1 MSLLDRALNVG
12 EAKKR
17 KEFEKRVALIGAFEP
32 ELEHDTDAELRERM
46 DTLRE
51 RAAAG
56 ESLDDLLPECFA
68 VVRETGK
75 RTMGMRHFDVQLIG
89 AMSLHEGC
97 IAEMKTG
104 EGKTLTATLAVALNA
119 LAVREV
125 RAGRGGDGAGGDAL
139 ANGAA
144 QDAGH
149 DGAQNG
155 GSPAEQSAAH
165 ADAAVA
171 NGGSSADRDPAGQGG
186 VRPGSRT
193 ERKGVH
199 VVTVNDYLARRDA
212 EWMSPIYNALG
223 ISVGVLQNM
232 QPYDEKHLAYA
243 CDVVYGTNSEFG
255 FDYLRDN
262 MAKDL
267 SEKVQRGHPFAIV
280 DEVDNILIDEAR
292 TPLIISGAPEQA
304 ADLYVKFAR
313 LAPTLVAGKT
323 PEGMDPR
330 SKKEFLADFDYEFD
344 EKHKTVSVT
353 EQGVAKAERF
363 LGVDHLYRAENGH
376 LVNHLNQALRAESLY
391 KRDVDYAV
399 IDGEVKIVDEFT
411 GRILDGRRWSEGLH
425 QAIEAK
431 EGVRIQEENQT
442 LATITYQN
450 FFRLY
455 DKLSGMTGTALTE
468 ATEFMKIYELPVVQ
482 VPTNVPMIR
491 GDRNDQ
497 VYKTKDGKWSAVVRE
512 IAARHEAGQP
522 TLVGT
527 ISVEVSE
534 LLGQRLKQRGI
545 PHTVLNAKPEHAARE
560 AETVAE
566 AGQPGAVTIATNMAG
581 RGVDIKLGG
590 NPEHLA
596 RLELAKE
603 GLKPDADGYEQ
614 RFVEVLPDIEAR
626 VAANRER
633 VAAAGGLF
641 ICGTE
646 RHESR
651 RIDNQLRGRAG
662 RQGDP
667 GESRFFLSAEDDL
680 VRLFA
685 GDRIYRILDKLG
697 GVDEEGN
704 EEPIEAGM
712 LSKQIEKA
720 QRKVEEQNFLIRKR
734 VLEYDDVMNEQR
746 RVIYAYRDQ
755 VLEGEAMGAQ
765 AREQIGQ
772 VIERTIDEY
781 TQGDYLEDWD
791 LGGLYTALSQFF
803 PLDLGAEALN
813 PGAVDRSHL
822 GERVL
827 QEALKRYDAREQEL
841 GEELMGQLER
851 YLLLQIIDERW
862 REHLFDMDYLR
873 EGIGLR
879 GHLQIDP
886 LVAYK
891 NEAYTLFGDLINS
904 IWADY
909 TRLIFNVQIVAE
921 GPNGGGAPPGAGGTP
936 FPAAGNPTRPA
947 RVSYSGGGAV
957 MGAGAIAAAAA
968 AAGAG
973 AGGAQA
979 YAANGGG
986 EEYELAPVVEQRVVD
1001 AEHQV
1006 GRNDPCWCGSGKKF
1020 KKCHGA

>member
-1 MSLLDRALNVG
+1 MPSLLDRALNVG
-12 EAKKR
+12 EAKKF
-17 KEFEKRVALIGAFEP
+17 KEYQKRVALINAFEP
-32 ELEHDTDAELRERM
+32 ELEHDSDAELRERM
-46 DTLRE
+46 DVLRE
-51 RAAAG
+51 RAADG
-56 ESLDDLLPECFA
+56 ESLDALLPECFA
-68 VVRETGK
+68 IVRETGK
-75 RTMGMRHFDVQLIG
+75 RTMEMRHFDVQLIG
-89 AMSLHEGC
+89 AMALHDGQ

-104 EGKTLTATLAVALNA
+104 EGKTLTATLAVVLNS
-119 LAVREV
+119 LAVREA
-125 RAGRGGDGAGGDAL
+125 AGED
-139 ANGAA
+139 
-144 QDAGH
+144 
-149 DGAQNG
+149 
-155 GSPAEQSAAH
+155 EQ
-165 ADAAVA
+165 
-171 NGGSSADRDPAGQGG
+171 PQ
-186 VRPGSRT
+186 
-193 ERKGVH
+193 RKGVH

-212 EWMSPIYNALG
+212 EWMSPIYDALG
-223 ISVGVLQNM
+223 VSVGVLENM
-232 QPYDEKHLAYA
+232 QPPEQKHASYA

-262 MAKDL
+262 MATEL

-304 ADLYVKFAR
+304 ADLYVKFSR
-313 LAPTLVAGKT
+313 LAPQMKPGKT

-330 SKKEFLADFDYEFD
+330 SKKSFVADFDFEID
-344 EKHKTVSVT
+344 EKQKTVAIT
-353 EQGVAKAERF
+353 EQGVAKAEKF
-363 LGVDHLYRAENGH
+363 LRIDHLYRAENGH
-376 LVNHLNQALRAESLY
+376 LVNHLIQALRAEALY

-399 IDGEVKIVDEFT
+399 IDGEVKIIDEFT

-431 EGVRIQEENQT
+431 EGVSIQEENQT

-482 VPTNVPMIR
+482 VPTNMEMVR
-491 GDRNDQ
+491 NDRNDQ
-497 VYKTKDGKWSAVVRE
+497 IYKTKEGKWNAVVKE
-512 IAARHEAGQP
+512 ITARHENGQP
-522 TLVGT
+522 VLVGT

-534 LLGQRLKQRGI
+534 LLGERLTKHGI
-545 PHTVLNAKPEHAARE
+545 KHTVLNAKPEHAARE
-560 AETVAE
+560 AEIVAE

-590 NPEHLA
+590 NAEHLA
-596 RLELAKE
+596 RLELARQGVE
-603 GLKPDADGYEQ
+603 PDAEDYEQ
-614 RFVEVLPDIEAR
+614 RTAEVLPAIEAS
-626 VAANRER
+626 VEENRQH
-633 VAAAGGLF
+633 VMAAGGLF

-685 GDRIYRILDKLG
+685 GDRIYKILDKLG

-720 QRKVEEQNFLIRKR
+720 QKKVEEQNFLIRKR

-746 RVIYAYRDQ
+746 RVIYAYRDE
-755 VLEGEAMGAQ
+755 VLEGKSIGDEAR
-765 AREQIGQ
+765 REVAN
-772 VIERTIDEY
+772 VIERTIDQY
-781 TQGDYLEDWD
+781 TPGDFMEDLD
-791 LGGLYTALSQFF
+791 LDGMFTALGQFF
-803 PLDLGAEALN
+803 PLDLDEQDLD
-813 PGAVDRSHL
+813 PERVDRI
-822 GERVL
+822 VL
-827 QEALKRYDAREQEL
+827 TDRITELAMARYEDREQAL
-841 GEELMGQLER
+841 GEELMGALER
-851 YLLLQIIDERW
+851 FLLLQIIDERW

-873 EGIGLR
+873 EGIHLR
-879 GHLQIDP
+879 GFAQIDP

-891 NEAYTLFGDLINS
+891 NEAFTLFGDLMNS
-904 IWADY
+904 VWADY
-909 TRLIFNVQIVAE
+909 ARMIFNVEVNVE
-921 GPNGGGAPPGAGGTP
+921 GENGGGAAAPSFA
-936 FPAAGNPTRPA
+936 AAGSSTRA
-947 RVSYSGGGAV
+947 GRVSYSGGESAV
-957 MGAGAIAAAAA
+957 GAGAMAAAAA

-973 AGGAQA
+973 PAGAGGF
-979 YAANGGG
+979 G
-986 EEYELAPVVEQRVVD
+986 EIDPEGEVMPVVEQRVVD
-1001 AEHQV
+1001 DEHQV

>member
-1 MSLLDRALNVG
+1 MSILDRALNVG
-12 EAKKR
+12 EAKKF
-17 KEFEKRVALIGAFEP
+17 KQYQKRVALIGAFEA
-32 ELEHDTDAELRERM
+32 ELEHDSDAELRVRF
-46 DTLRE
+46 DALRE
-51 RAAAG
+51 RATSG
-56 ESLDDLLPECFA
+56 DRSKIGQLDELLPECFGI
-68 VVRETGK
+68 VRETGK

-89 AMSLHEGC
+89 AMALHEGC

-119 LAVREV
+119 L
-125 RAGRGGDGAGGDAL
+125 
-139 ANGAA
+139 
-144 QDAGH
+144 
-149 DGAQNG
+149 
-155 GSPAEQSAAH
+155 
-165 ADAAVA
+165 
-171 NGGSSADRDPAGQGG
+171 
-186 VRPGSRT
+186 PG
-193 ERKGVH
+193 EGVH

-223 ISVGVLQNM
+223 ITVGVLQNM
-232 QPYDEKHLAYA
+232 QPYEEKHAAYA

-267 SEKVQRGHPFAIV
+267 AEKVQRGHPFAIV

-313 LAPTLVAGKT
+313 LAPKLVAGKA

-330 SKKEFLADFDYEFD
+330 TKKEFVADYDYEFD
-344 EKHKTVSVT
+344 EKHKTVAVS

-363 LGVDHLYRAENGH
+363 LGIDHLYRAENGH

-391 KRDVDYAV
+391 KKDVDYAV

-411 GRILDGRRWSEGLH
+411 GRILEGRRWSEGLH

-482 VPTNVPMIR
+482 VPTNVPMVR
-491 GDRNDQ
+491 DDRNDQ

-522 TLVGT
+522 VLVGT

-534 LLGQRLKQRGI
+534 LLGERLKQRGI
-545 PHTVLNAKPEHAARE
+545 KHTVLNAKPEHAARE
-560 AETVAE
+560 ADIVAE

-596 RLELAKE
+596 HQQLARE
-603 GLKPDADGYEQ
+603 DVKPDGDPEEYERRIAD
-614 RFVEVLPDIEAR
+614 VLPSLER
-626 VAANRER
+626 EVAEKRDQ
-633 VAAAGGLF
+633 VMAAGGLY

-697 GVDEEGN
+697 GTDAEGN

-746 RVIYAYRDQ
+746 RVIYAYRDD
-755 VLEGEAMGAQ
+755 VLEGRPMGEQ
-765 AREQIGQ
+765 ARQEIAG
-772 VIERTIDEY
+772 VIERTIDQY
-781 TQGDYLEDWD
+781 TEGEYLEEWD
-791 LGGLYTALSQFF
+791 IGGLYTALTQLF
-803 PLDLGAEALN
+803 PLDIDPADLN
-813 PGAVDRSHL
+813 PDAIERAHL
-822 GERVL
+822 AERVTE
-827 QEALKRYDAREQEL
+827 QALARYDAREQEL

-851 YLLLQIIDERW
+851 FLLLQIIDERW
-862 REHLFDMDYLR
+862 REHLFDVDYLR
-873 EGIGLR
+873 EGIHLR
-879 GHLQIDP
+879 GFVQIDP

-909 TRLIFNVQIVAE
+909 ARLIFNVQVTVQGE
-921 GPNGGGAPPGAGGTP
+921 NGGNGGPGGQPAPA
-936 FPAAGNPTRPA
+936 FAAAGNPTRPG
-947 RVSYSGGGAV
+947 RVRYSGGSV
-957 MGAGAIAAAAA
+957 PMGAGAIAAAAA
-968 AAGAG
+968 NAGALGAAGA
-973 AGGAQA
+973 AQPG
-979 YAANGGG
+979 YAANGDAD
-986 EEYELAPVVEQRVVD
+986 ERELAPVVEQRVVD
-1001 AEHQV
+1001 ADHTV